1 MASYGYYNGGNM
13 HGMHGSGNGFFNHF
27 QRPLNWSA
35 LGKFDNISPPVQKH
49 LQRVY
54 ATLSGGI
61 LAATL
66 GAFLDYKF
74 HVAGMMTQLSL
85 FGAIIGLSFISDV
98 YNRLAVFHAA
108 GLLMGINLGPL
119 LGQVA
124 FYRPDIIITALT
136 GTTMIFIS
144 FSAAA
149 LLAQRRHFLY
159 LGGVL
164 GSAISILFS
173 LRMLNFFMGGTL
185 SAGLFAVE
193 LYGGLFMFMCYII
206 FDTQMIIED
215 AHSGRRDFVSH
226 ALELLMDFVGVFVR
240 LLIILQRNAQK
251 KSENERRRR
260 Q

>member
-1 MASYGYYNGGNM
+1 MSF
-13 HGMHGSGNGFFNHF
+13 GMHGGGMHGGGGFPGMNHF
-27 QRPLNWSA
+27 QRPMNWSA
-35 LGKFDNISPPVQKH
+35 LGKFDNITPAVQRH
-49 LQRVY
+49 LQKVY

-66 GAFLDYKF
+66 GAYVDNKF

-85 FGAIIGLSFISDV
+85 FAAIIGLMFIKDMF
-98 YNRLAVFHAA
+98 NRLAVFHAA

-119 LGQVA
+119 LAQVA
-124 FYRPDIIITALT
+124 FNRPDIIITALT
-136 GTTMIFIS
+136 GTTMIFVS

-149 LLAQRRHFLY
+149 LVAKRRHFLY
-159 LGGVL
+159 LGGIL
-164 GSAISILFS
+164 GSAISILCS

-193 LYGGLFMFMCYII
+193 LYGGLAMFMGYII

-215 AHSGRRDFVSH
+215 AHSGRKDFVAH
-226 ALELLMDFVGVFVR
+226 ALELLIDFVGVFVR
-240 LLIILQRNAQK
+240 LLIILQRNATK
-251 KSENERRRR
+251 KTENERRRR